1 MEYNLKLTQ
10 YSRNTV
16 IQDRQR
22 FSSSN
27 DQDYDDLIFLASS
40 ICDVPVAYLG
50 IIADKKVLFKS
61 KTGISIG
68 EIDLENSFSQ
78 ASLES
83 GKNLFSVNFS
93 EDAEL
98 FQRAVPYCNTD
109 YKFYCGVPIINAKG
123 LTIGALNILD
133 VRERKLKEDQKKSLL
148 VLANQIMKLL
158 EFRNQNNKFLQIQNK
173 LKQKYRELEKFASL
187 VSHDIKSP
195 LANIISLTELLRE
208 ENKDKL
214 SEETHLYL
222 NYLVE
227 SSYSLRNYVDGIL
240 NFYRSENILEKASE
254 NVDLHQILKGI
265 ADLYDV
271 SKDVEIRYPKTACL
285 KNINKAALTQI
296 LLNLISNALKYNS
309 KELRKIHISFQETQG
324 FYLFEVIDNGDGFS
338 IENSGK
344 IFELFRTLDTN
355 DRDGNPGSG
364 IGLATVKKLVN
375 SLGGE
380 INASSTPGLGS
391 NFSFSIRRH

>member
-1 MEYNLKLTQ
+1 MEYNSNLTQ
-10 YSRNTV
+10 NSRNSV
-16 IQDRQR
+16 IQDYQIV
-22 FSSSN
+22 SLSN
-27 DQDYDDLIFLASS
+27 DKDYDDLIFLASS
-40 ICDVPVAYLG
+40 ICNVPAAYLG
-50 IIADKKVLFKS
+50 IVADEMVLFKS
-61 KTGISIG
+61 KTGISLE
-68 EIDLENSFSQ
+68 EIDLDNSFSQ
-78 ASLES
+78 ATLEC
-83 GKNLFSVNFS
+83 GLEYFSVNFS
-93 EDAEL
+93 DNPEL
-98 FQRAVPYCNTD
+98 FQKAVPYFNKD
-109 YKFYCGVPIINAKG
+109 YKFYCGIPISNAKG
-123 LTIGALNILD
+123 LYIGALNILD
-133 VRERKLKEDQKKSLL
+133 VRERNLEDFQKKSLK

-173 LKQKYRELEKFASL
+173 LKQKYQELEKFASL

-214 SEETHLYL
+214 NEETLQYL

-254 NVDLHQILKGI
+254 NVDLHLILKEI
-265 ADLYDV
+265 AHLYDV
-271 SKDVEIRYPKTACL
+271 SNDVEINYPKTASL

-296 LLNLISNALKYNS
+296 LLNLISNALKYNN
-309 KELRKIHISFQETQG
+309 KELRKIDITFNETQD
-324 FYLFEVIDNGDGFS
+324 FYHFEVIDNGDGFP
-338 IENSGK
+338 IINSDK
-344 IFELFRTLDTN
+344 IFELFHTLDTN

-380 INASSTPGLGS
+380 ISVDSTPGLGS
-391 NFSFSIRRH
+391 KFSFSIRRH

>member
-1 MEYNLKLTQ
+1 MEYNSKLTQ
-10 YSRNTV
+10 NSRNTV
-16 IQDRQR
+16 IQDYQIL
-22 FSSSN
+22 SLSN

-50 IIADKKVLFKS
+50 IIANEKVLFKS
-61 KTGISIG
+61 KTGISL
-68 EIDLENSFSQ
+68 EEMDLNNSFSQ
-78 ASLES
+78 AAMES
-83 GKNLFSVNFS
+83 GKEYSSVNFS
-93 EDAEL
+93 ENPEL
-98 FQRAVPYCNTD
+98 FQKAKPYFKD
-109 YKFYCGVPIINAKG
+109 EFKFYYGVPIINAKG
-123 LTIGALNILD
+123 ITIGTLIILD
-133 VRERKLKEDQKKSLL
+133 TRERELKDHQKKSLK

-173 LKQKYRELEKFASL
+173 LKQKYEELEKFASL

-214 SEETHLYL
+214 SEETLQYL

-254 NVDLHQILKGI
+254 NVDLHQILKEI
-265 ADLYDV
+265 AHLYDV
-271 SKDVEIRYPKTACL
+271 SSDVEIKYPKTASL

-309 KELRKIHISFQETQG
+309 KKLREINITFTETRD
-324 FYLFEVIDNGDGFS
+324 FYNFEVIDNGDGFS
-338 IENSGK
+338 TENSDK
-344 IFELFRTLDTN
+344 IFELFHTLDTN

-375 SLGGE
+375 SLGDE
-380 INASSTPGLGS
+380 ISVSSTPGVGS
-391 NFSFSIRRH
+391 NFSFNIRRH

>member
-1 MEYNLKLTQ
+1 MEYNPKLTQ
-10 YSRNTV
+10 NSRNSV
-16 IQDRQR
+16 IQDYQLL
-22 FSSSN
+22 SLSN
-27 DQDYDDLIFLASS
+27 DKDYDDLIFLASS

-50 IIADKKVLFKS
+50 IIANEKVLFKS
-61 KTGISIG
+61 KTGISL
-68 EIDLENSFSQ
+68 EEMELENSFSK
-78 ASLES
+78 AALES
-83 GKNLFSVNFS
+83 GKEYFSVKFS
-93 EDAEL
+93 ENPGL
-98 FQRAVPYCNTD
+98 FQKAKPYFKNE
-109 YKFYCGVPIINAKG
+109 YKFYYGVPVINAKG
-123 LTIGALNILD
+123 MSIGALNILD
-133 VRERKLKEDQKKSLL
+133 VRERELEDFQKKALKI
-148 VLANQIMKLL
+148 LANQIMKLL

-173 LKQKYRELEKFASL
+173 LKQKYQELEKFASL

-208 ENKDKL
+208 ENKDKFN
-214 SEETHLYL
+214 EETLQYL

-240 NFYRSENILEKASE
+240 NFYRSENILEKAAE

-265 ADLYDV
+265 AHLYDF
-271 SKDVEIRYPKTACL
+271 SNDIEIKYPKTASL

-296 LLNLISNALKYNS
+296 LLNLIGNALKYNN
-309 KELRKIHISFQETQG
+309 KELRKIEITFKETQD
-324 FYLFEVIDNGDGFS
+324 FYHFEVIDNGDGFS
-338 IENSGK
+338 TENSDK
-344 IFELFRTLDTN
+344 IFELFHTLDTN

-380 INASSTPGLGS
+380 INVSSTPGVGS

>member
-1 MEYNLKLTQ
+1 MEYNSKLTQ
-10 YSRNTV
+10 NSKNTV
-16 IQDRQR
+16 IQDYQIL
-22 FSSSN
+22 SLSN
-27 DQDYDDLIFLASS
+27 DKDYDDLIFLASS
-40 ICDVPVAYLG
+40 ICNVSVAYLG
-50 IIADKKVLFKS
+50 IVADEKVLFKS
-61 KTGISIG
+61 KTGIRLD

-78 ASLES
+78 ATLES
-83 GKNLFSVNFS
+83 EMEYFSVNFS
-93 EDAEL
+93 EDPEL
-98 FQRAVPYCNTD
+98 FQKALPYFKKD

-123 LTIGALNILD
+123 LPIGALNILD
-133 VRERKLKEDQKKSLL
+133 VKERKLKDFQKKSLK
-148 VLANQIMKLL
+148 VLSNQIMKLL

-173 LKQKYRELEKFASL
+173 LKQKYQELEKFASL

-214 SEETHLYL
+214 NEETLQYL

-240 NFYRSENILEKASE
+240 NFYRSENILEKAAE

-265 ADLYDV
+265 AHLYDV
-271 SKDVEIRYPKTACL
+271 SNDVEIKYPETASL

-296 LLNLISNALKYNS
+296 LLNLISNALKYND
-309 KELRKIHISFQETQG
+309 KELRKIKINFHETHD
-324 FYLFEVIDNGDGFS
+324 FYHFEVIDNGVGFS
-338 IENSGK
+338 TENSDK
-344 IFELFRTLDTN
+344 IFELFHTLDTN
-355 DRDGNPGSG
+355 DREGNPGSG

-380 INASSTPGLGS
+380 ISVDSTPGMGS
-391 NFSFSIRRH
+391 KFSFSIRRH